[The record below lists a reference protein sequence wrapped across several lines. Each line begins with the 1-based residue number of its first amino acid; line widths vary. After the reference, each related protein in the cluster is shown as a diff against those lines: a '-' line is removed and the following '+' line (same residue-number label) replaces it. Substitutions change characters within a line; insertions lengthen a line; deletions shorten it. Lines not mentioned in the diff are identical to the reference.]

1 MSRRHRIAAAA
12 ALLAAAVLSQERL
25 IWLPFLGASW
35 AIFTKASE
43 RADIR
48 AVGYYVALVGAL
60 SLLAA
65 LSRAP
70 I

>member
-1 MSRRHRIAAAA
+1 M
-12 ALLAAAVLSQERL
+12 
-25 IWLPFLGASW
+25 IWLPFIGASW
-35 AIFTKASE
+35 AVFAMKPAA

-65 LSRAP
+65 LCRVP
-70 I
+70 L